1 MSYNITL
8 VFFRLFWFFVTYS
21 TPEIW
26 LCLLFA
32 HESHFNIVSQPAAG
46 LSAGFQHIVL
56 SWLKAADSETSE
68 KTRGAALKCVSF
80 PADLC
85 HRWRDVHSGGDHR
98 LLYIHCLRGLEEDP
112 DRKDVMSTA
121 PPSLPPSCFIYKCKV
136 ACLLTKS
143 NSCPRR
149 LPFRDHITSGASQ
162 ALDLTSRLHCCFSVT
177 EGSSQRA
184 LVTCGCW
191 LSHVRF
197 LRLQCR
203 EGRWKWKVCVRACMC
218 VRVEPECLFEGRIL
232 WIIMTENE
240 VWKGALALIHQHT
253 FCTYSNISF
262 QPVFMWPSTINQCQ
276 RKSLVI

>member
-1 MSYNITL
+1 MSFPTWHLNWVTFGHLIRKVSKWLIMRSGINWQPGWWATTLL
-8 VFFRLFWFFVTYS
+8 VFFRLFRFFVTYS
-21 TPEIW
+21 TPEMW

-68 KTRGAALKCVSF
+68 KTRGAALKHVSF

-85 HRWRDVHSGGDHR
+85 HRWRDVHGGGDHR

-112 DRKDVMSTA
+112 DRKDVMRTDL
-121 PPSLPPSCFIYKCKV
+121 PSLPPSCFIYKCKV
-136 ACLLTKS
+136 ACLLAKS
-143 NSCPRR
+143 NSRPRR
-149 LPFRDHITSGASQ
+149 LPFRDHITSGASR

-197 LRLQCR
+197 HRLQCQR
-203 EGRWKWKVCVRACMC
+203 WRWKWKVCVRAYVYVRGWVGVRMC
-218 VRVEPECLFEGRIL
+218 VRVEPECLFEGCIL
-232 WIIMTENE
+232 WIIMT
-240 VWKGALALIHQHT
+240 
-253 FCTYSNISF
+253 
-262 QPVFMWPSTINQCQ
+262 
-276 RKSLVI
+276 